1 MYAKLL
7 LNLKENGYHTV
18 IGVISGP
25 NEASVKLHKYF
36 GFKKRAKFT
45 DIGFKFNK
53 WVSNEFWQLMLED
66 FNAEL
71 YNSSSVNSN
80 PSYNNK

>member
-7 LNLKENGYHTV
+7 FTLKENGYHTV

-36 GFKKRAKFT
+36 GFIKRAKFP
-45 DIGFKFNK
+45 DIGFKFNN
-53 WVSNEFWQLMLED
+53 WVSSEFWQLMLD
-66 FNAEL
+66 DLNAEL
-71 YNSSSVNSN
+71 YES
-80 PSYNNK
+80 PSGPKLVEK